1 MACCGETGRPDEGL
15 LAREDARAPRRHG
28 RVAFQRAAPIHRE
41 RVALHGAGIEHR
53 VRRAEAQAGALVRG
67 DLGLLAPDAVRRAGD
82 DVDGVAGREQ
92 VPCVGERI
100 MP

>member
-41 RVALHGAGIEHR
+41 RVALHGAR
-53 VRRAEAQAGALVRG
+53 LRFRTPDPMLDSGAVQS
-67 DLGLLAPDAVRRAGD
+67 DAAD
-82 DVDGVAGREQ
+82 NDCDAMIAMT
-92 VPCVGERI
+92 CV
-100 MP
+100 